1 MKMIFISVQVYL
13 LPSAAFK
20 LMCRIFS
27 GSKLIRKCIF
37 EFYPIPLYDML
48 KLHFFQIFRTYLLLW
63 WECRLFEFGA
73 AAVPLVIFHV
83 AGRRTSDAPKS
94 QFQFSTSSTVVKWYQ
109 SWRQRQVVLAWPV
122 LHKFTVHI
130 NIKVVGFFWIL
141 APILWKLRITDDHV
155 ISA

>member
-1 MKMIFISVQVYL
+1 MFKYISYL
-13 LPSAAFK
+13 KQHSNWCVEF
-20 LMCRIFS
+20 FS
-27 GSKLIRKCIF
+27 GSMLIRKCIF

-48 KLHFFQIFRTYLLLW
+48 KLHFFHIFRTHLLLW

-109 SWRQRQVVLAWPV
+109 SWRQRQVVPAWPV

-130 NIKVVGFFWIL
+130 NIYSRLFSDFSAYFVKVMNHWWPCDFGI
-141 APILWKLRITDDHV
+141 DC
-155 ISA
+155 